1 MRRRYTKEQ
10 RTQLVDL
17 VAVGD
22 VTVPEA
28 AARLGVTSSA
38 AYNWVAE
45 SRKQRRPNVV
55 GRVAGPTFVRLVPSG
70 AIDATILCGLARPRS
85 SSARA
90 STVSSCERWWLAWA
104 RSRGDAHG
112 LPIYVALEPV
122 DMRLGSEGLGALVRE
137 KMRMEP
143 RSRAPF
149 VFVGKRGHSMKCLTW
164 DGTGTIVVH
173 KKLDGGRF

>member
-1 MRRRYTKEQ
+1 MAGACRDRQSTRMRRRYTKEQ

-45 SRKQRRPNVV
+45 NRKQRRPNVV

-70 AIDATILCGLARPRS
+70 AKDATITVRVGEAEIQVRPGFDGELLRAVVASLGKVAR
-85 SSARA
+85 
-90 STVSSCERWWLAWA
+90 
-104 RSRGDAHG
+104 
-112 LPIYVALEPV
+112 
-122 DMRLGSEGLGALVRE
+122 
-137 KMRMEP
+137 
-143 RSRAPF
+143 
-149 VFVGKRGHSMKCLTW
+149 
-164 DGTGTIVVH
+164 
-173 KKLDGGRF
+173 